1 MDEWHVL
8 SDGAGVVSC
17 DLANRMS
24 PQIQPGVER
33 PRAAGNEIG
42 AEATSFP
49 APRRGG
55 SVASKQPMRDYLNA
69 INTHVV
75 VYDGGMGATLEQFD
89 LTSED
94 YGGLAGKCHEALVLR
109 RPDVIEGVHASMLD
123 AGAEVVETDTFQASR
138 LKLAEWGLAEHT
150 LEINTKA
157 AEIARRAAGERRY
170 VAGSIGPTGYLPASE
185 DPALGQIR
193 FGELV
198 EVFAEQARG
207 LIDGG
212 ADLLIV
218 ETAQDILEVKAA
230 VFGARQAFKTTG
242 RALPIHTSVS
252 LLPNGGKMLLG
263 TDVSAVLCTLEA
275 LRVDVIGLN
284 CSTGP
289 QDMRDAIRFLGEHCP
304 VPVACIPNAGLPLQ
318 GPDGETIF
326 PEQPEPL
333 ADALAEFVERYGVGV
348 VGGCCG
354 TTPDHIRAIVERVA
368 TPPGAAARTAG
379 GGASATAPPT
389 RPVPPRPAP
398 RPPHLSAMIAATP
411 LVQEPRPTMVGER
424 VNAQGSRKAKELLLA
439 EDYDGLAQ
447 IAEDQVEGGAHVL
460 DLCVALTERTDEDEQ
475 MRLVVKKVSL
485 TQPAPIQVD
494 STEPEVIERALEQCP
509 GRAIVNSVNLEA
521 GRAKLD
527 RVVPVALAH
536 GAALIALTI
545 DETGMAKTAQRKV
558 EIAKRIRDLC
568 CEEHGLD
575 PELLIFDCL
584 TFTLTTGDEEW
595 RPSAVE
601 TIEGIR
607 RIKAEV
613 PHVKTSLGVSN
624 VSFGV
629 SPTARAVLNS
639 VFLHHCVDAGL
650 DLAMVN
656 PNHITPYGEIPTGE
670 RELADDLVFN
680 RREDALERFIAHFES
695 KGEQEADAAAQDP
708 TEGMEP
714 EQALHFHILRRR
726 REGVEA
732 WIDASVEKIGAV
744 PTLNDV
750 LLPAMKEVGDKF
762 GAGELILPF
771 VLQSAEVMKRAV
783 AQLERYLDKL
793 EGYTKGTVVL
803 ATVFGDVHDIG
814 KSLVNTIL
822 TNNGYTVVDLGKQ
835 VPIQT
840 ILDAAQEHDAT
851 AIGLSALLVST
862 SKQMPACVAE
872 LHAKGLPYPVL
883 IGGAAI
889 NRAFGYR
896 ALYPGGR
903 ESEEVYEPGVFY
915 CKDAFEGLA
924 VMDQLVDA
932 QARGGLVERLR
943 ASAAEFRAK
952 GETPAEELDFT
963 DDSVR
968 SPARTDAPVPTPPY
982 WGVREIEVDLDEV
995 YRHLDTHVLFKLHWG
1010 GRGVK
1015 GEAWRE
1021 LLEGDFRPRL
1031 ERMWR
1036 EQDYLHPRALLGF
1049 FPCYALGNEIVVLDP
1064 ATLDPAK
1071 PDDGADGRAPRLD
1084 PATLDPAAPDS
1095 GADGRAPRLDPTPR
1109 ARELTR
1115 FVCPRQPKGDRLC
1128 LADFFRPA
1136 VDGRPPA
1143 ELDVVAVQAVT
1154 VGSEVTEVMARLES
1168 EGEFSEQLFVHGLG
1182 VQAAEGLAEWL
1193 HATVRELLGIG
1204 ATQGRRYSW
1213 GYPAV
1218 PEQSEHLKVEQL
1230 LGLSDIGMHITD
1242 GYAPEPE
1249 QSTLALV
1256 AHHPQ
1261 AIYFGTRQGRLLP
1274 NGSPDD
1280 VIKGSPRDPSLFAA
1294 GDTGP
1299 ALGDEEPPDG
1309 TVEEEDEP
1317 AMAG

>member
-1 MDEWHVL
+1 M
-8 SDGAGVVSC
+8 A
-17 DLANRMS
+17 
-24 PQIQPGVER
+24 
-33 PRAAGNEIG
+33 
-42 AEATSFP
+42 
-49 APRRGG
+49 
-55 SVASKQPMRDYLNA
+55 RDYLQA
-69 INTHVV
+69 LRERVV

-89 LTSED
+89 LTPED
-94 YGGLAGKCHEALVLR
+94 YGGLAGKCHEALVLN
-109 RPDVIEGVHASMLD
+109 RPDVIEGVHDSMLD

-138 LKLAEWGLAEHT
+138 IKLGEWGLADYT
-150 LEINTKA
+150 VEINTKA
-157 AEIARRAAGERRY
+157 AEIARKAAGERRF
-170 VAGSIGPTGYLPASE
+170 VAGSIGPTGHLPASE
-185 DPALGQIR
+185 DPSLGQIR

-198 EVFAEQARG
+198 EVFAEQAAG

-212 ADLLIV
+212 ADLLII

-230 VFGARQAFKTTG
+230 VFGAREAFTSTG
-242 RALPIHTSVS
+242 RALPIHASVS

-263 TDVSAVLCTLEA
+263 TDISSLLTTLEA
-275 LRVDVIGLN
+275 LNIDVIGLN

-289 QDMRDAIRFLGEHCP
+289 EDMRDAIRFLGEFCP

-333 ADALAEFVERYGVGV
+333 ADALKEFVERYGVGV

-354 TTPDHIRAIVERVA
+354 TTPEHIAAIAQRV
-368 TPPGAAARTAG
+368 G
-379 GGASATAPPT
+379 G
-389 RPVPPRPAP
+389 RPVQPRPAP
-398 RPPHLSAMIAATP
+398 RPPHLSSMIASTP
-411 LVQEPRPTMVGER
+411 LAQEPPPTVVGER
-424 VNAQGSRKAKELLLA
+424 VNSQGSRKAKQLLLDD
-439 EDYDGLAQ
+439 DYDGLVQ
-447 IAEDQVEGGAHVL
+447 IAEDQVNGGAHVL

-475 MRLVVKKVSL
+475 MRLLAKKVSL

-494 STEPEVIERALEQCP
+494 STEPEVIERALEQIP
-509 GRAIVNSVNLEA
+509 GRPIVNSVNLEA

-527 RVVPVALAH
+527 RIVPLALAH

-545 DETGMAKTAQRKV
+545 DEVGMAKTAERKV
-558 EIAKRIRDLC
+558 EVAKRIYELC
-568 CEEHGLD
+568 CTEHGLD

-584 TFTLTTGDEEW
+584 TFVLITGDEEL
-595 RPSAVE
+595 RTSAIE
-601 TIEGIR
+601 TIDGIR
-607 RIKAEV
+607 AVKSQI
-613 PHVKTSLGVSN
+613 PGVKTSLGVSN

-629 SPTARAVLNS
+629 SPGARAVLNS

-656 PNHITPYGEIPTGE
+656 PNHITPYAEVSDEE

-680 RREDALERFIAHFES
+680 RREDALERFIDHFES
-695 KGEQEADAAAQDP
+695 KGEEDAPAGAADP

-714 EQALHFHILRRR
+714 EEALHFHILRRR
-726 REGVEA
+726 KEGVEE
-732 WIDASVEKIGAV
+732 WIDASVQKIGAV

-783 AQLERYLDKL
+783 AQLEKYLDKI

-822 TNNGYTVVDLGKQ
+822 SNNGYTVVDLGKQ

-840 ILDAAQEHDAT
+840 IVDAAEEHQAT

-862 SKQMPACVAE
+862 SKQMPACIQE
-872 LHAKGLPYPVL
+872 LHAKSLPYPVL

-896 ALYPGGR
+896 ALYPGGKD
-903 ESEEVYEPGVFY
+903 SDEVYAPGVFY

-924 VMDQLVDA
+924 VMDQLIDDD
-932 QARGGLVERLR
+932 ARGALVDKLR
-943 ASAAEFRAK
+943 SGATEFRAK
-952 GETPAEELDFT
+952 GDAPREELDLS

-968 SPARTDAPVPTPPY
+968 SAARTDTPIPDPPF
-982 WGVREIEVDLDEV
+982 WGVRELPVDLDEV

-1010 GRGVK
+1010 GKGVK
-1015 GEAWRE
+1015 GQQWKE
-1021 LLEGDFRPRL
+1021 LLRDDFRPRL

-1036 EQDYLHPRALLGF
+1036 EQDYLHPRALLGY
-1049 FPCYALGNEIVVLDP
+1049 FPCYALGNDIVLLDP
-1064 ATLDPAK
+1064 RD
-1071 PDDGADGRAPRLD
+1071 RE
-1084 PATLDPAAPDS
+1084 
-1095 GADGRAPRLDPTPR
+1095 
-1109 ARELTR
+1109 RELTR
-1115 FVCPRQPKGDRLC
+1115 FVCPRQPKGDRIC

-1136 VDGRPPA
+1136 VDGAPPD
-1143 ELDVVAVQAVT
+1143 ELDVIAVQAVT
-1154 VGSEVTEVMARLES
+1154 VGSEVTELMARLEV
-1168 EGEFSEQLFVHGLG
+1168 EGEFAEQLFVHGLG
-1182 VQAAEGLAEWL
+1182 VQTAEGLAEWL
-1193 HATVRELLGIG
+1193 HAEVRGMLGI
-1204 ATQGRRYSW
+1204 APTQGRRYSW

-1218 PEQSEHLKVEQL
+1218 PEQSEHLKVERL
-1230 LGLSDIGMHITD
+1230 LDLQQIGMTITD
-1242 GYAPEPE
+1242 GYAPDPE

-1274 NGSPDD
+1274 DGSPDD
-1280 VIKGSPRDPSLFAA
+1280 VIKGSARDPSLFE
-1294 GDTGP
+1294 D
-1299 ALGDEEPPDG
+1299 LGDEDPPDA
-1309 TVEEEDEP
+1309 TVEEEDTP
-1317 AMAG
+1317 AMAGDSSA

>member
-1 MDEWHVL
+1 M
-8 SDGAGVVSC
+8 
-17 DLANRMS
+17 
-24 PQIQPGVER
+24 
-33 PRAAGNEIG
+33 
-42 AEATSFP
+42 
-49 APRRGG
+49 
-55 SVASKQPMRDYLNA
+55 
-69 INTHVV
+69 
-75 VYDGGMGATLEQFD
+75 
-89 LTSED
+89 
-94 YGGLAGKCHEALVLR
+94 
-109 RPDVIEGVHASMLD
+109 
-123 AGAEVVETDTFQASR
+123 ETDTFQGSR
-138 LKLAEWGLAEHT
+138 LKLEEWGLGEYT
-150 LEINTKA
+150 VEINTKA
-157 AEIARRAAGERRY
+157 AEIARRAAGEERF

-185 DPALGQIR
+185 DPALGQIS

-198 EVFAEQARG
+198 EVFAEQAAG

-212 ADLLIV
+212 ADLLII

-230 VFGARQAFKTTG
+230 VFGAREAFASTG

-263 TDVSAVLCTLEA
+263 TDISAVLCTLEA
-275 LRVDVIGLN
+275 LKVDVIGLN

-289 QDMRDAIRFLGEHCP
+289 EDMRDAIRFLGEYCP

-333 ADALAEFVERYGVGV
+333 ANALAEFVERYGVGI

-354 TTPDHIRAIVERVA
+354 TTPAHIAAIAERV
-368 TPPGAAARTAG
+368 RG
-379 GGASATAPPT
+379 GTLA
-389 RPVPPRPAP
+389 PRPAP
-398 RPPHLSAMIAATP
+398 RAAHLSSMIAATT
-411 LVQEPRPTMVGER
+411 LVQEPPPTMVGER
-424 VNAQGSRKAKELLLA
+424 VNSQGSRKAKELLLA
-439 EDYDGLAQ
+439 DDYDGLVQ
-447 IAEDQVEGGAHVL
+447 IAEDQVSGGAHVL
-460 DLCVALTERTDEDEQ
+460 DLCVALTERSDEDEQ
-475 MRLVVKKVSL
+475 MRLLAKRVSL

-494 STEPEVIERALEQCP
+494 STEPVVIERALEQIP

-521 GRAKLD
+521 GRDKLD

-545 DETGMAKTAQRKV
+545 DEVGMAKTAERKV
-558 EIAKRIRDLC
+558 EIAQRIHELC
-568 CEEHGLD
+568 CTEHGLD

-601 TIEGIR
+601 TIKGITA
-607 RIKAEV
+607 IKAAI
-613 PHVKTSLGVSN
+613 PSVKTSLGVSN

-629 SPTARAVLNS
+629 SPGARAVLNS

-656 PNHITPYGEIPTGE
+656 PNHITPYAEISESE

-695 KGEQEADAAAQDP
+695 KGEEDAAQGPEDP

-714 EQALHFHILRRR
+714 EEALHFHILRRR
-726 REGVEA
+726 KDGVEQ
-732 WIDASVEKIGAV
+732 WIDRSVQKIGAV
-744 PTLNDV
+744 PTLNEV

-783 AQLERYLDKL
+783 AQLEKYLDKI

-840 ILDAAQEHDAT
+840 ILDAAVKHEAT

-862 SKQMPACVAE
+862 SKQMPACIAE
-872 LHAKGLPYPVL
+872 LHAKGLDYPVL

-903 ESEEVYEPGVFY
+903 ESEEIYEPGVFY

-924 VMDQLVDA
+924 VMDQLIDSSA
-932 QARGGLVERLR
+932 HEALVEKLR
-943 ASAAEFRAK
+943 AGASEFRER
-952 GETPAEELDFT
+952 GEQEREEPNLS

-968 SPARTDAPVPTPPY
+968 SAARTDVPIPEPPW
-982 WGVREIEVDLDEV
+982 WGAREIDVDLDAV
-995 YRHLDTHVLFKLHWG
+995 YSHIDTHVLFKLHWG
-1010 GRGVK
+1010 GKGVK
-1015 GEAWRE
+1015 GEAWQT
-1021 LLEGDFRPRL
+1021 LLRDDFVPRL

-1036 EQDYLHPRALLGF
+1036 EQTYLHPRALLGF
-1049 FPCYALGNEIVVLDP
+1049 FPCYSLGNDIVVLDP
-1064 ATLDPAK
+1064 
-1071 PDDGADGRAPRLD
+1071 DDH
-1084 PATLDPAAPDS
+1084 T
-1095 GADGRAPRLDPTPR
+1095 
-1109 ARELTR
+1109 RELTR
-1115 FVCPRQPKGDRLC
+1115 FVCPRQPAGDRIC

-1136 VDGRPPA
+1136 LDGKPPA
-1143 ELDVVAVQAVT
+1143 QLDVIAVQAVT
-1154 VGSEVTEVMARLES
+1154 VGSAVTDLMAKLEAD
-1168 EGEFSEQLFVHGLG
+1168 GEFSEQFFVHGLG
-1182 VQAAEGLAEWL
+1182 VQTAEALAEWL
-1193 HATVRELLGIG
+1193 HARARAMLGIE

-1218 PEQSEHLKVEQL
+1218 PEQAEHLKVEKL
-1230 LGLSDIGMHITD
+1230 LGLSQIGMTITD

-1249 QSTLALV
+1249 QSTLALI

-1280 VIKGSPRDPSLFAA
+1280 LIKGSSRDPSLFGA
-1294 GDTGP
+1294 GGEVP
-1299 ALGDEEPPDG
+1299 ELADEEPPDG
-1309 TVEEEDEP
+1309 AVEGEDEP
-1317 AMAG
+1317 AMAGEGTT

>member
-1 MDEWHVL
+1 
-8 SDGAGVVSC
+8 
-17 DLANRMS
+17 
-24 PQIQPGVER
+24 
-33 PRAAGNEIG
+33 
-42 AEATSFP
+42 
-49 APRRGG
+49 
-55 SVASKQPMRDYLNA
+55 MRDFLQA
-69 INTHVV
+69 IHSRVV
-75 VYDGGMGATLEQFD
+75 IYDGGMGATLEQFD
-89 LTSED
+89 LTAED
-94 YGGLAGKCHEALVLR
+94 YGGLQGKCHEALVLN

-138 LKLAEWGLAEHT
+138 LKLGEWGLADYT
-150 LEINTKA
+150 VEINTKA
-157 AEIARRAAGERRY
+157 AEIARRAAGEHRF

-185 DPALGQIR
+185 DPSLGQIR

-198 EVFAEQARG
+198 EVFAEQAAG

-212 ADLLIV
+212 ADLIII

-230 VFGARQAFKTTG
+230 VFGAREAFKTTG
-242 RALPIHTSVS
+242 RTLPIHTSVS

-263 TDVSAVLCTLEA
+263 TDISAVLCTLEA
-275 LRVDVIGLN
+275 LKVDVIGLN

-289 QDMRDAIRFLGEHCP
+289 EDMRDAIRFLGEFCP

-326 PEQPEPL
+326 PEKPEPL
-333 ADALAEFVERYGVGV
+333 AEALKEFVERYDVGI

-354 TTPDHIRAIVERVA
+354 TTPAHIAAIAERVGSPA
-368 TPPGAAARTAG
+368 GTQAG
-379 GGASATAPPT
+379 GSTT
-389 RPVPPRPAP
+389 RAVGPRPAP
-398 RPPHLSAMIAATP
+398 RPPHLSSMIAATP
-411 LVQEPRPTMVGER
+411 LAQEPAPTMVGER
-424 VNAQGSRKAKELLLA
+424 VNSQGSRKAKALLLA
-439 EDYDGLAQ
+439 DDYDGLVQ
-447 IAEDQVEGGAHVL
+447 IAEDQVTGGAHVL

-475 MRLVVKKVSL
+475 MRLVAKKVSL
-485 TQPAPIQVD
+485 TQPAPIQID
-494 STEPEVIERALEQCP
+494 STEPEVIERALEQIP

-545 DETGMAKTAQRKV
+545 DEVGMAKTAARKV
-558 EIAKRIRDLC
+558 EVAKRIRDLC

-575 PELLIFDCL
+575 PQLLIFDCL

-601 TIEGIR
+601 TIAG
-607 RIKAEV
+607 IKAIKEQI
-613 PHVKTSLGVSN
+613 PDVKTSLGVSN

-629 SPTARAVLNS
+629 SPGARAVLNS
-639 VFLHHCVDAGL
+639 VFLHHCVQAGL

-656 PNHITPYGEIPTGE
+656 PNHITPYSEIPDLE
-670 RELADDLVFN
+670 RDLADDLVFN
-680 RREDALERFIAHFES
+680 RREDALEKFIEHFES
-695 KGEQEADAAAQDP
+695 KGPEDTAQGAADP

-726 REGVEA
+726 RYGVEE
-732 WIDASVEKIGAV
+732 WIDKSVEKIGAV
-744 PTLNDV
+744 PTLNEV

-783 AQLERYLDKL
+783 AQLEKYLDKL

-862 SKQMPACVAE
+862 SKQMPACIQE
-872 LHAKGLPYPVL
+872 LAAKGLSYPVL

-896 ALYPGGR
+896 ALYPGGKD
-903 ESEEVYEPGVFY
+903 SDIVYEPGVFY

-924 VMDQLVDA
+924 VMDQLIDA
-932 QARGGLVERLR
+932 DARGALVQKLL
-943 ASAAEFRAK
+943 AGATEFRAK
-952 GETPAEELDFT
+952 GDAPAEELNFA

-968 SPARTDAPVPTPPY
+968 SAARTDVPVPTPPY
-982 WGVREIEVDLDEV
+982 WGVREIPVNLDEV
-995 YRHLDTHVLFKLHWG
+995 YSHLDTHVLFKLHWG

-1036 EQDYLHPRALLGF
+1036 EQTYLHPRALLGF
-1049 FPCYALGNEIVVLDP
+1049 FPCYSAGNEIVVLDP
-1064 ATLDPAK
+1064 AVV
-1071 PDDGADGRAPRLD
+1071 
-1084 PATLDPAAPDS
+1084 DPAA
-1095 GADGRAPRLDPTPR
+1095 GADPADP
-1109 ARELTR
+1109 ASELTR

-1136 VDGRPPA
+1136 IGPDGRVGGSRSTGKPPA
-1143 ELDVVAVQAVT
+1143 ELDVIAVQAVT
-1154 VGSEVTEVMARLES
+1154 VGGEVTELMAKLEAD
-1168 EGEFSEQLFVHGLG
+1168 GEFAEQLFVHGLG
-1182 VQAAEGLAEWL
+1182 VQTAEGLAEWL
-1193 HATVRELLGIG
+1193 HHEARTMLGIP
-1204 ATQGRRYSW
+1204 AAQGRRYSW

-1218 PEQSEHLKVEQL
+1218 PEQAEHLKVEKL
-1230 LGLSDIGMHITD
+1230 LGLGDIGMHITD

-1249 QSTLALV
+1249 QSTLALI

-1274 NGSPDD
+1274 NGSPDAL
-1280 VIKGSPRDPSLFAA
+1280 IKGSDSDPSLF
-1294 GDTGP
+1294 GE
-1299 ALGDEEPPDG
+1299 LGDDDPPDG
-1309 TVEEEDEP
+1309 AVEEEDEP
-1317 AMAG
+1317 AMA

>member
-1 MDEWHVL
+1 
-8 SDGAGVVSC
+8 
-17 DLANRMS
+17 MS
-24 PQIQPGVER
+24 E
-33 PRAAGNEIG
+33 
-42 AEATSFP
+42 
-49 APRRGG
+49 
-55 SVASKQPMRDYLNA
+55 RDYLKA
-69 INTHVV
+69 TRERVL
-75 VYDGGMGATLEQFD
+75 VYDGGMGATLEQFE
-89 LTSED
+89 LSSED
-94 YGGLAGKCHEALVLR
+94 YGGLQGKCHEALVLN

-123 AGAEVVETDTFQASR
+123 AGAEVVETDTFQGSR
-138 LKLAEWGLAEHT
+138 IKLGEWGLADYT
-150 LEINTKA
+150 VEINTKA
-157 AEIARRAAGERRY
+157 AEIARRAAGEHRY

-198 EVFAEQARG
+198 EVFTEQAAG

-212 ADLLIV
+212 ADLIII

-230 VFGARQAFKTTG
+230 VFGARAAFKSTG
-242 RALPIHTSVS
+242 RTLPIHTSVS

-263 TDVSAVLCTLEA
+263 TDISAVLCTLEA
-275 LRVDVIGLN
+275 LKVDVIGLN

-289 QDMRDAIRFLGEHCP
+289 EDMRDAIRFLGELCP

-326 PEQPEPL
+326 PEKPEPL
-333 ADALAEFVERYGVGV
+333 ADALKEFVERYGVSI

-354 TTPDHIRAIVERVA
+354 TTPEHIRAIAERVA
-368 TPPGAAARTAG
+368 N
-379 GGASATAPPT
+379 
-389 RPVPPRPAP
+389 RPVAARPAP
-398 RPPHLSAMIAATP
+398 RAPHLSSMIAATP
-411 LVQEPRPTMVGER
+411 LAQEPAPTMVGER
-424 VNAQGSRKAKELLLA
+424 VNSQGSRKAKELLLA
-439 EDYDGLAQ
+439 DDYDGLVQ
-447 IAEDQVEGGAHVL
+447 IAEDQVTGGAHVL
-460 DLCVALTERTDEDEQ
+460 DVCVALTERADEDEQ
-475 MRLVVKKVSL
+475 MRQVVKKISL

-494 STEPEVIERALEQCP
+494 STEPEVIERALEQIP

-545 DETGMAKTAQRKV
+545 DEVGMAKTAERKL

-595 RPSAVE
+595 RPSAIE
-601 TIEGIR
+601 TIAGIKAIKEGI
-607 RIKAEV
+607 AG
-613 PHVKTSLGVSN
+613 VKTSLGVSN

-629 SPTARAVLNS
+629 SPGARAVLNS

-656 PNHITPYGEIPTGE
+656 PNHITPYSEIPDVE
-670 RELADDLVFN
+670 RELADDLVFD
-680 RREDALERFIAHFES
+680 RREDALERFIEHFES
-695 KGEQEADAAAQDP
+695 KGPEDASQGAADP

-726 REGVEA
+726 RDGVED
-732 WIDASVEKIGAV
+732 WIDRSVQKIGAV
-744 PTLNDV
+744 PTLNEV

-783 AQLERYLDKL
+783 AQLEKYLDKI

-840 ILDAAQEHDAT
+840 IVDAAQEHDAT

-862 SKQMPACVAE
+862 SKQMPACIQE
-872 LHAKGLPYPVL
+872 LHAKALPYPVL

-896 ALYPGGR
+896 ALYPGGKD
-903 ESEEVYEPGVFY
+903 SDAVYDPGVFY

-924 VMDQLVDA
+924 VMDQLIDPDA
-932 QARGGLVERLR
+932 RLALVEKLR
-943 ASAAEFRAK
+943 AGAREFREK
-952 GETPAEELDFT
+952 GDQPEEQLNFA

-968 SPARTDAPVPTPPY
+968 SPARTDAPVPTPPF
-982 WGVREIEVDLDEV
+982 WGVQEVPVDLDEV

-1015 GEAWRE
+1015 GEAWQE
-1021 LLEGDFRPRL
+1021 LLRDDFRPRL
-1031 ERMWR
+1031 ERMWA
-1036 EQDYLHPRALLGF
+1036 EQDYLRPRALLGF
-1049 FPCYALGNEIVVLDP
+1049 FPCYALGNEIVVLAPP
-1064 ATLDPAK
+1064 APGEQ
-1071 PDDGADGRAPRLD
+1071 P
-1084 PATLDPAAPDS
+1084 DPAAP
-1095 GADGRAPRLDPTPR
+1095 
-1109 ARELTR
+1109 ELTR
-1115 FVCPRQPKGDRLC
+1115 FVCPRQPKGDRIC

-1136 VDGRPPA
+1136 VDGKAPE
-1143 ELDVVAVQAVT
+1143 ELDVIAVQAVT
-1154 VGSEVTEVMARLES
+1154 VGAQVTELMAKLEA
-1168 EGEFSEQLFVHGLG
+1168 EGEFAEQLFVHGLG
-1182 VQAAEGLAEWL
+1182 VQTAEGLAEWL
-1193 HATVRELLGIG
+1193 HYEARRMLDIPT
-1204 ATQGRRYSW
+1204 AQGRRYSW

-1218 PEQSEHLKVEQL
+1218 PEQSEHLKVEKL
-1230 LGLSDIGMHITD
+1230 LGLERIGMSITD

-1249 QSTLALV
+1249 QSTLALI

-1274 NGSPDD
+1274 DGSPDD
-1280 VIKGSPRDPSLFAA
+1280 VIRGSDKDPSLF
-1294 GDTGP
+1294 GELP
-1299 ALGDEEPPDG
+1299 DEDPPDG
-1309 TVEEEDEP
+1309 VVEGEDPEP
-1317 AMAG
+1317 ALAGEGS